1 MLKIE
6 FLLKNNFKRRFVT
19 LRPLV
24 NYLLFQRGFMS
35 DSKKLIGDRIGTLR
49 KSRGLTQSELAER
62 VGLDS
67 RHVSR
72 LETGK
77 HYPSLDSLEA
87 IASVLDVELREFF
100 EFPSQ
105 ETEVQLRASLVEIA
119 QAAPEAVI
127 RELMPIARNLLG
139 RHKAR

>member
-1 MLKIE
+1 
-6 FLLKNNFKRRFVT
+6 
-19 LRPLV
+19 
-24 NYLLFQRGFMS
+24 MS